1 MAFDSILTSIF
12 ALILVL
18 GLIGILALLGRRFG
32 LLAGVRSGRSG
43 GRRLGITEVA
53 PVDAKRR
60 LILVRRDQT
69 EHLVLLGGEGDLVI
83 ERNIP
88 VSEPAVSRPAVPTK
102 TGSPA

>member
-1 MAFDSILTSIF
+1 MAFETILTAIL
-12 ALILVL
+12 ALVLVL

-32 LLAGVRSGRSG
+32 LLAAARPRRGA

-83 ERNIP
+83 ERDIAAP
-88 VSEPAVSRPAVPTK
+88 IS
-102 TGSPA
+102 SPATTVSTT

>member
-18 GLIGILALLGRRFG
+18 ALIGVLALLGRRFG
-32 LLAGVRSGRSG
+32 LLAAARPARGG

-69 EHLVLLGGEGDLVI
+69 EHLVLLGGESDLVI

-88 VSEPAVSRPAVPTK
+88 ATESSNSQPTEPTTTRSTA
-102 TGSPA
+102 